1 MWKSFQATQKSRFCL
16 HSANRALLSTL
27 ALSRKYRNKY
37 EVGDTSCT
45 FSGNLHRFLT
55 IQTVITARQQNFQR
69 FISFPNFLAL
79 SDIDQQFKV
88 VSPNIYIRQ
97 IIFFALLFETKFLYD
112 ETVPKRRIY
121 QSQSERYRQ

>member
-1 MWKSFQATQKSRFCL
+1 MGFCL

-27 ALSRKYRNKY
+27 ALFRKYRNKY

-55 IQTVITARQQNFQR
+55 IQTVITARQENFQR

-97 IIFFALLFETKFLYD
+97 IIFFSLLWVTKRLFETKCLYD
-112 ETVPKRRIY
+112 ETVHVLKRRIY